1 MKILVIPDVHL
12 KPWMFDKAEE
22 LMDKYHLDNVV
33 FIGDLVDDW
42 NQDCNIFLYKE
53 TIERAIQFKKDHPD
67 SKFCYGNHEVG
78 YMLGGICSG
87 NSELYYSDILS
98 MINRYERIVEPQM
111 AFKIDNVIFSHGGLT
126 VNYDYDKL
134 DELKLSTAYKDN
146 NSPLWARPD
155 PWVKYNKE
163 YTQVAGHT
171 PVEHI
176 TKLDNVYLVDSF
188 GFASDGTQYGDQTFM
203 SIDTITCE
211 VTIYKDSDIIGKE

>member
-22 LMDKYHLDNVV
+22 LMNKYHLDGVV

-78 YMLGGICSG
+78 YMFGGTCNG
-87 NSELYYSDILS
+87 NSALYYNEILP
-98 MINRYERIVEPQM
+98 MINRYERLVEPQL
-111 AFKIDNVIFSHGGLT
+111 AFKIDNVVFSHAGLT
-126 VNYDYDKL
+126 VDYNYDSVDQLPLHEAFK
-134 DELKLSTAYKDN
+134 KD
-146 NSPLWARPD
+146 NSPLWVRPNLSTE
-155 PWVKYNKE
+155 YNDE
-163 YTQVAGHT
+163 YIQVAGHT
-171 PVEHI
+171 PVKHI

-188 GFASDGTQYGDQTFM
+188 GSDSEGNQCGDQTFM
-203 SIDTITCE
+203 SIDTVTCE
-211 VTIYKDSDIIGKE
+211 VTIYKDGEII